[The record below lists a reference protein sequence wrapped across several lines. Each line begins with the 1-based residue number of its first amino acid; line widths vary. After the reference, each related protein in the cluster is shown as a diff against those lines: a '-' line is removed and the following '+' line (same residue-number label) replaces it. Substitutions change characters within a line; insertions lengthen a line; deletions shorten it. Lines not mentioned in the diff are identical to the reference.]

1 MARSRLCMRSAL
13 GVFLCMQYN
22 RNSRFNF
29 VGKGSTGRRWDS
41 QADRSDRSVGTFHN
55 RLQSQLSE
63 FSRRLRGKVEV
74 GNRSILKELP
84 SPPCLAVVSPRIREK
99 RSWGATPIDEPAPMV
114 DDPGN
119 RFQSEPELMAFSHK
133 SGRSLRKAR
142 TLEQS
147 GADGWESHIG
157 SHGCILLLLT
167 CNRCY
172 SLISLL

>member
-1 MARSRLCMRSAL
+1 MDELRLVKVATIVILSFAVSTSSKLRLVIAMARSRLGMRSAL
-13 GVFLCMQYN
+13 GVFLCMEYN

-84 SPPCLAVVSPRIREK
+84 
-99 RSWGATPIDEPAPMV
+99 
-114 DDPGN
+114 
-119 RFQSEPELMAFSHK
+119 FSALS
-133 SGRSLRKAR
+133 SGGLPKYTGE
-142 TLEQS
+142 TLL
-147 GADGWESHIG
+147 G
-157 SHGCILLLLT
+157 SHA
-167 CNRCY
+167 N
-172 SLISLL
+172 